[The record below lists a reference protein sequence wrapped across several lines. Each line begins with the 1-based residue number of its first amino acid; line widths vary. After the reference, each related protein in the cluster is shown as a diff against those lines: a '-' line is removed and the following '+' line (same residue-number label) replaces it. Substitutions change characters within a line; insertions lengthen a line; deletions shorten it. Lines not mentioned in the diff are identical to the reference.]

1 MGTRMLVPM
10 SSLAER
16 VRTARIDA
24 GLSQVEAASRAEIG
38 LSALRNIEQGI
49 TDDPR
54 VSTVRQL
61 ERALGAQ
68 LFIHEPQSTTDSN
81 GCGKGPETSKTPTD
95 ASQRSP
101 VGA

>member
-1 MGTRMLVPM
+1 MLVPM

-16 VRTARIDA
+16 VRAARIEA
-24 GLSQVEAASRAEIG
+24 GLSQVEAATRAAIG

-61 ERALGAQ
+61 ERALGAH
-68 LFIHEPQSTTDSN
+68 LFIH
-81 GCGKGPETSKTPTD
+81 GPESSTGPDGHGKAD
-95 ASQRSP
+95 EARANAVEGSP
-101 VGA
+101 DLAHKGA